1 MDGKV
6 KQKTLLN
13 LGKHFD
19 VDSTLS
25 HLLAERTDQII
36 SDSDAQQLGLLDPSS
51 LDSELEV
58 KAQRYASLLLAKLST
73 PISESSPDQND
84 IVAHDYQSVDI
95 HRLSVSDARG
105 IGSETLSVAMFERL
119 KLDEKLTACGFN
131 KKELS
136 AALGTIV
143 GRMIHPSSERE
154 THRWLQ
160 QNSAL
165 G

>member
-1 MDGKV
+1 V
-6 KQKTLLN
+6 
-13 LGKHFD
+13 
-19 VDSTLS
+19 
-25 HLLAERTDQII
+25 
-36 SDSDAQQLGLLDPSS
+36 
-51 LDSELEV
+51 SE
-58 KAQRYASLLLAKLST
+58 
-73 PISESSPDQND
+73 
-84 IVAHDYQSVDI
+84 
-95 HRLSVSDARG
+95 ARG

-165 G
+165 GELIDFDYNTLNLDSLYHLGDKLFSHKKAIKEHLGQQEALIFNLKRTVILYDLTNTFFEG